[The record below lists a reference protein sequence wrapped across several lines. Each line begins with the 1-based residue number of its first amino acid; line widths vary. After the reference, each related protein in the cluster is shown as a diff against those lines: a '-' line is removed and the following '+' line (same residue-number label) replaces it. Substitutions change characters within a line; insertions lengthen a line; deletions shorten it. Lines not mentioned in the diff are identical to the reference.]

1 LSFIGQRVDITHFA
15 QPIIKL
21 VASHI
26 VSSQLFL
33 KFSSLSEEL
42 SQEEQEFKNIK
53 GFHSISLFISVLDKI
68 SFS

>member
-1 LSFIGQRVDITHFA
+1 VEITHFA
-15 QPIIKL
+15 HQIIKL

-26 VSSQLFL
+26 VSSQFFL
-33 KFSSLSEEL
+33 KLSSLSEIL

-53 GFHSISLFISVLDKI
+53 GFHSISLFISVLDNT